1 MKITS
6 LETITEEINL
16 TPGSVK
22 VYHDALLNRS
32 TYYLV
37 CDAEHL
43 LCIRGVTNGLGEHI
57 YMAGNQCAFGLL
69 ARELKN
75 ATDATPEEFVAVL
88 EATSAYLRKKVGLA
102 EKENS
107 TD

>member
-16 TPGSVK
+16 EPGSVK

-43 LCIRGVTNGLGEHI
+43 LCIRGVSNGLGEHI
-57 YMAGNQCAFGLL
+57 YMAGTNCTFGLL
-69 ARELKN
+69 ARELKEAKDAN
-75 ATDATPEEFVAVL
+75 TDEFVAVL
-88 EATSAYLRKKVGLA
+88 EATSTYLRKKV
-102 EKENS
+102 S
-107 TD
+107 TIDNETPAD

>member
-6 LETITEEINL
+6 LETVTEEINL

-22 VYHDALLNRS
+22 VYYDALLNRS

-37 CDAEHL
+37 CDTEHL

-57 YMAGNQCAFGLL
+57 YMADSQCTFGLL
-69 ARELKN
+69 ARELK
-75 ATDATPEEFVAVL
+75 AAKDASPEEFVAVL
-88 EATSAYLRKKVGLA
+88 EATSAYLRKKVELA
-102 EKENS
+102 EGENNGV
-107 TD
+107 